1 MSSLVRFLFTLAAAI
16 AAASLL
22 VASLRRRTPPPGLP
36 AQLVPSS
43 HMAGRNRSFVLWL
56 HGLGDSGPANE
67 PIRNFFSAPEFRLTK
82 WSFPSA
88 PRSPVSCNNGFVMPS
103 WFDIHE
109 LPMSAGSPQDEA
121 GVLKAVE
128 NVHAMIDKEVADGIH
143 PDNIFVCGF
152 SQGGALTLASVLLYP
167 KKLGGGAVFSGW
179 VPFGSSVTER
189 ISPEA
194 RKTPI
199 LWSHGIADRTVLF
212 EAGQAGPPF
221 LQKAGVSCEFKAYPD
236 LGHSLSK
243 EELLYLE
250 SWIKSRLSASQ
261 EKDN

>member
-1 MSSLVRFLFTLAAAI
+1 MSSLARFLFALGAAV

-22 VASLRRRTPPPGLP
+22 AASLRRRALPSDLP

-43 HMAGRNRSFVLWL
+43 HMGGRNRSFILWL

-67 PIRNFFSAPEFRLTK
+67 PIRTFFSASEFRLTK
-82 WSFPSA
+82 WAFPSA
-88 PRSPVSCNNGFVMPS
+88 PNAPVSCNHGAVMPS

-109 LPMSAGSPQDEA
+109 LPLSAGSPQDDS

-128 NVHAMIDKEVADGIH
+128 NVHAMINKEVADGVH
-143 PDNIFVCGF
+143 PENIFVCGF

-167 KKLGGGAVFSGW
+167 KTLGGGAVFSGW
-179 VPFGSSVTER
+179 VPFGSSVVER

-199 LWSHGIADRTVLF
+199 LWSHGMADRTVLF

-221 LQKAGVSCEFKAYPD
+221 LQSVGVSCEFKAYPD
-236 LGHSLSK
+236 LGHSISK
-243 EELLYLE
+243 EELQVLE
-250 SWIKSRLSASQ
+250 SWIKSRLKASQ
-261 EKDN
+261 GKDN

>member
-1 MSSLVRFLFTLAAAI
+1 MSSLIRLLFTLAAAI
-16 AAASLL
+16 GAASLL
-22 VASLRRRTPPPGLP
+22 VASLRRRAPPPGLP
-36 AQLVPSS
+36 AKLVPSS

-67 PIRNFFSAPEFRLTK
+67 PIRNLFSAPEFRLAK

-88 PRSPVSCNNGFVMPS
+88 PRAPVSCNSELPPPYTLLNPCMYNCFKSTFADKESLSPRTDGFVMPS

-109 LPMSAGSPQDEA
+109 LPMSAGSPQDET

-128 NVHAMIDKEVADGIH
+128 KVHAMIDREVADGIH
-143 PDNIFVCGF
+143 PENIFVCGF

-179 VPFGSSVTER
+179 VPFSSSVTER

-194 RKTPI
+194 RK
-199 LWSHGIADRTVLF
+199 
-212 EAGQAGPPF
+212 
-221 LQKAGVSCEFKAYPD
+221 AYPD
-236 LGHSLSK
+236 LGHSLSQ

-250 SWIKSRLSASQ
+250 SWIKSRLNASQ
-261 EKDN
+261 EKDG

>member
-1 MSSLVRFLFTLAAAI
+1 MSSLVRFLFSFAAAV

-22 VASLRRRTPPPGLP
+22 AVSLRRRAPPSLV
-36 AQLVPSS
+36 ASQLVPAP
-43 HMAGRNRSFVLWL
+43 MATDRNRSFVLWL

-82 WSFPSA
+82 WAFPSA
-88 PRSPVSCNNGFVMPS
+88 PHSPVSCNNGIVMPS

-109 LPMSAGSPQDEA
+109 LPMSAGSPQDNS

-143 PDNIFVCGF
+143 PENIFVCGF

-167 KKLGGGAVFSGW
+167 KTLGGGAVFSGW
-179 VPFGSSVTER
+179 VPFGSSVAER

-194 RKTPI
+194 TKTPI
-199 LWSHGIADRTVLF
+199 MWSHGIADKVVLF

-221 LQKAGVSCEFKAYPD
+221 LQNAGLSCEFKAYPD
-236 LGHSLSK
+236 LGHSISN
-243 EELLYLE
+243 EELYSLE
-250 SWIKSRLSASQ
+250 SWIKNRLKASQ
-261 EKDN
+261 QKEN

>member
-1 MSSLVRFLFTLAAAI
+1 MSSLVRFLFSLAAAI

-22 VASLRRRTPPPGLP
+22 AASLRRRAQPPRFPDLLNPGT
-36 AQLVPSS
+36 
-43 HMAGRNRSFVLWL
+43 MAARNRSFVLWL

-67 PIRNFFSAPEFRLTK
+67 PIRTFFTAPEFRLTK
-82 WSFPSA
+82 WAFPSA
-88 PRSPVSCNNGFVMPS
+88 PNAPVSCNNGAVMPS

-109 LPMSAGSPQDEA
+109 LPMSPGSPQDES

-128 NVHAMIDKEVADGIH
+128 NVHAMIDREVAAGIH

-152 SQGGALTLASVLLYP
+152 SQGGALTLANVLLYP

-179 VPFGSSVTER
+179 VPFGSSVIER
-189 ISPEA
+189 VSAEA

-199 LWSHGIADRTVLF
+199 MWSHGVADRVVLF

-221 LQKAGVSCEFKAYPD
+221 LQSAGMSCEFKAYPD
-236 LGHSLSK
+236 LGHSIAT
-243 EELLYLE
+243 EELTSLQA
-250 SWIKSRLSASQ
+250 WIKGRLKASQ
-261 EKDN
+261 DKES